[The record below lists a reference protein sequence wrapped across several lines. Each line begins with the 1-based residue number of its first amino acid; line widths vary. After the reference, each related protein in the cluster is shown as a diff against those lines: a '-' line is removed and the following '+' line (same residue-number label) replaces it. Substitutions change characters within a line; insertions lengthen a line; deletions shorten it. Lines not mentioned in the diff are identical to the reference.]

1 MKLAFTL
8 EYDGTDFSGFQS
20 QKNSITIQDH
30 IERAIEKITNT
41 KTRINYSGR
50 TDAGVHALSQVFDF
64 DTEIQNTII
73 PKKDYGKFE
82 FGIDGLLFCDFGSSA
97 DSYKSLTF
105 NQYLIGYGFGLKLFI
120 SSTAIGF
127 YFGFNPYNQTHFH
140 VKGNS

>member
-64 DTEIQNTII
+64 DTEIQREEENWIKGINANLPKTIAVRKVFNVPDDFDSRFSAVERRYSYVI
-73 PKKDYGKFE
+73 YNSKNKP
-82 FGIDGLLFCDFGSSA
+82 LFFDTF
-97 DSYKSLTF
+97 SYWVTNNLEINIIKIT
-105 NQYLIGYGFGLKLFI
+105 
-120 SSTAIGF
+120 
-127 YFGFNPYNQTHFH
+127 
-140 VKGNS
+140 